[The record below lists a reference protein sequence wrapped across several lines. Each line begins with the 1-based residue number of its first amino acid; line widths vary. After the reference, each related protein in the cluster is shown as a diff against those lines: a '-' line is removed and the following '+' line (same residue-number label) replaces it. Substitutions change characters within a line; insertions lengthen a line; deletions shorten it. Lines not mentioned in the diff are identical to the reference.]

1 MDEELLRIIDLFDDD
16 EVTTADKIDRPAAAS
31 YREMFDDF
39 NARNPFAGGGR
50 INFDEG
56 SISLKKVNQYRKQG
70 LTAKDISEKL
80 NVGLSKY
87 EEFLTKNKSK
97 LVKVSPKKITDP
109 ERIKALGMFR
119 QLKLYLAKEFTV
131 IEKKLYKKLR
141 EDKKVDQWVKVHL
154 ENQDL

>member
-39 NARNPFAGGGR
+39 NARNPFANGG
-50 INFDEG
+50 
-56 SISLKKVNQYRKQG
+56 ISLKEVNQYRKEG
-70 LTAKDISEKL
+70 LTAKEITEKL

-97 LVKVSPKKITDP
+97 LVKVSPKKITNPD
-109 ERIKALGMFR
+109 RIKALNEA
-119 QLKLYLAKEFTV
+119 AK
-131 IEKKLYKKLR
+131 KYGYK
-141 EDKKVDQWVKVHL
+141 DF
-154 ENQDL
+154 